1 MVYEQLAL
9 AAGRALF
16 GLFFMFNGVNH
27 FMKREM
33 MTGYAESKGVPAAGV
48 MVPVTGLLL
57 LAGGLS
63 ILAGAYVGIGVALLL
78 VFLAVTTPTMHD
90 FWAVGEEQKQDEM
103 VNFLKNLA
111 LLGAVL
117 ITYYTWV
124 AAGTWPYAVNAGL

>member
-16 GLFFMFNGVNH
+16 GLFFIFNGLNH
-27 FMKREM
+27 FMKREVM
-33 MTGYAESKGVPAAGV
+33 AGYAESKGVPMAQF
-48 MVPVTGLLL
+48 MVPLTGLLL

-63 ILAGAYVGIGVALLL
+63 IVAGAYVGVGVVLLL
-78 VFLAVTTPTMHD
+78 LFLLVTTPTMHN

-103 VNFLKNLA
+103 VNFLKNMA

-117 ITYYTWV
+117 ITYYAWTT
-124 AAGTWPYAVNAGL
+124 GTWPYALNTGM